1 MRRVGVGEG
10 LPRHRREMELSSSFR
25 PQPGAPWRGLW
36 VLGARLRTVRRQTWP
51 AFLKTADERKPCA
64 RRGAGPVPA
73 SGCGTEGGPCAGRG
87 LARLRDRRGTVC
99 RAGPGWASERCGSG
113 GRRGS
118 DLWPPWAGGG
128 ATSSTVGTGGAST
141 DGSVHGDHGIP
152 GLSCLD
158 RAAAHK
164 TIGHVTVFLG
174 CRVVRGQW

>member
-25 PQPGAPWRGLW
+25 PQPGAPWRGLR

-87 LARLRDRRGTVC
+87 LAGLRSVVVQVADVGLICGHRGQV
-99 RAGPGWASERCGSG
+99 AGPHPAPS
-113 GRRGS
+113 
-118 DLWPPWAGGG
+118 L
-128 ATSSTVGTGGAST
+128 GAST

>member
-99 RAGPGWASERCGSG
+99 RAGPGWASGRCGSG

-118 DLWPPWAGGG
+118 DLWPPRAGGG
-128 ATSSTVGTGGAST
+128 ATSSTVTRGQHGRQRAWGPWHFRTVL
-141 DGSVHGDHGIP
+141 SV
-152 GLSCLD
+152 D

-174 CRVVRGQW
+174 CRVVRGRW